1 MRTNAVGAFNGY
13 IWPGSP
19 GTVGQQ
25 LTLGAGNSLIWS
37 DSDGI
42 PWTTKGQLVVGTGVG
57 TDILLNAGSNTA
69 VLMADSFTGSGL
81 TYSNS
86 VTSAMLAPA
95 GNTLQRPN
103 PATPGQIR
111 YNTLT
116 GKFEFATGATSWE
129 QIASGNPAVST
140 FVSQSVPSAPAGATG
155 NVLVP
160 AGSNA
165 QRQTSP
171 APVDGSMRYNTD
183 TDELEVFGP
192 LGWKT
197 IPSSVSGTF
206 VQQTAPTVGTPS
218 AVIPAGN
225 GTQQQ
230 TTPAPLA
237 GYLRFNTTTLL
248 LEVFDGFAWTPAGA
262 PPTAGLGI
270 DITGSLVKVA
280 IPTASAPPAAGP
292 GATQAVV
299 GSMYWDDV
307 LNQLFIYYSNG
318 GSPVWVQAA
327 PSVSS
332 GGGGGTAI
340 VFPSNPAAQS
350 PTNTFSPTSV
360 PANTYNSYTYTW
372 NGTAWTSSA
381 AGGGGGTVTGVT
393 ASLPLVSS
401 GGAAPNLTINAAT
414 AGALGAVQI
423 GTNLQVTGGG
433 TVSILDASDTQKGV
447 VEMATAAEAAAGTNA
462 TLAAPVAYSVPKDAA
477 NMTGAAILPSGTDL
491 ERAAIATPT
500 IGMQRYNTT
509 SGYEEVY
516 TGATTSWKK
525 FDYVVD
531 PSPALPDL
539 TLSGATTLD
548 STYACK
554 NLTVSA
560 GATLTSDGTGVVI
573 RAQGDVTINASTW
586 TLLGINPSFTLVGV
600 SSPINYQGAP
610 GLGYGG
616 GSVTAGGRPYSPYA
630 QIGGSSGG
638 TATAGVGS
646 IFSNAGRGGGYIVII
661 AGGNIT
667 FNGTVTMT
675 CAGQVGS
682 TSDGGPGG
690 GSGGTII
697 IQTPLTLTT
706 PATVTFDVRGGNG
719 GPSVN
724 GGGGG
729 GGGGGWVILEAGTLV
744 DSSSKLLAGGSG
756 GSSGGPGNAGAGG
769 AANAGAGGSCPG
781 SSGPGTA
788 GGTGTFLTYGSPF

>member
-1 MRTNAVGAFNGY
+1 MALTRAQLLQGNDTQGTVLSGEVRAVNAGTGVTISNTGVLSINTADPTFNAFMRTNAVGAFNGY
-13 IWPGSP
+13 IWPGST

-25 LTLGAGNSLIWS
+25 LTLAAGNNLIWS

-103 PATPGQIR
+103 PATPGQFR

-129 QIASGNPAVST
+129 EIASGDPTVST
-140 FVSQSVPSAPAGATG
+140 FVSQTVPSAPAGATG
-155 NVLVP
+155 NALVP

-218 AVIPAGN
+218 AVIPAGL

-327 PSVSS
+327 PSAS
-332 GGGGGTAI
+332 
-340 VFPSNPAAQS
+340 
-350 PTNTFSPTSV
+350 
-360 PANTYNSYTYTW
+360 
-372 NGTAWTSSA
+372 
-381 AGGGGGTVTGVT
+381 GGGGTVTGVT
-393 ASLPLVSS
+393 GTAPIVSS
-401 GGAAPNLTINAAT
+401 GGTAPAISITPATSGNAGSMSAADKAKLDGAAT
-414 AGALGAVQI
+414 IVSSVSGTLPITVSSGTSTPLIGVNLATTGSTGVVQI
-423 GTNLQVTGGG
+423 GTNVQVAAG
-433 TVSILDASDTQKGV
+433 TISVFDSSTAQKGV
-447 VEMATAAEAAAGTNA
+447 IQIATQAEAITGTDATKAATPATAVAKTTADLTGFIVTPSSAV
-462 TLAAPVAYSVPKDAA
+462 APTT
-477 NMTGAAILPSGTDL
+477 TGYLH
-491 ERAAIATPT
+491 
-500 IGMQRYNTT
+500 YNTT
-509 SGYEEVY
+509 SNHLEYFAASAAKTALEREGDNM
-516 TGATTSWKK
+516 TGKLSVTPSAITAGAGNWNLATSNYWTLGAVAVPLPTGMVAGQGGLIQVTAIPTSW
-525 FDYVVD
+525 
-531 PSPALPDL
+531 PAAGGVLKYAGGTAPVI
-539 TLSGATTLD
+539 ATVPAIIP
-548 STYACK
+548 YY
-554 NLTVSA
+554 
-560 GATLTSDGTGVVI
+560 SDGTNVY
-573 RAQGDVTINASTW
+573 
-586 TLLGINPSFTLVGV
+586 LGK
-600 SSPINYQGAP
+600 
-610 GLGYGG
+610 
-616 GSVTAGGRPYSPYA
+616 
-630 QIGGSSGG
+630 
-638 TATAGVGS
+638 ATE
-646 IFSNAGRGGGYIVII
+646 
-661 AGGNIT
+661 NI
-667 FNGTVTMT
+667 
-675 CAGQVGS
+675 S
-682 TSDGGPGG
+682 
-690 GSGGTII
+690 
-697 IQTPLTLTT
+697 
-706 PATVTFDVRGGNG
+706 
-719 GPSVN
+719 
-724 GGGGG
+724 
-729 GGGGGWVILEAGTLV
+729 
-744 DSSSKLLAGGSG
+744 
-756 GSSGGPGNAGAGG
+756 
-769 AANAGAGGSCPG
+769 
-781 SSGPGTA
+781 
-788 GGTGTFLTYGSPF
+788 

>member
-103 PATPGQIR
+103 PATPGQFR

-129 QIASGNPAVST
+129 EIASGDPTVST
-140 FVSQSVPSAPAGATG
+140 FVSQTVPSAPAGATG
-155 NVLVP
+155 NALVP

-197 IPSSVSGTF
+197 IPSSASGTF

-218 AVIPAGN
+218 AVIPAGL

-248 LEVFDGFAWTPAGA
+248 LEVFDGFAWTSAGA

-270 DITGSLVKVA
+270 NITGSLVKVA

-327 PSVSS
+327 PSAS
-332 GGGGGTAI
+332 
-340 VFPSNPAAQS
+340 
-350 PTNTFSPTSV
+350 
-360 PANTYNSYTYTW
+360 
-372 NGTAWTSSA
+372 
-381 AGGGGGTVTGVT
+381 GGGGTVTTVSG
-393 ASLPLVSS
+393 SLPIVVATPSTTPS
-401 GGAAPNLTINAAT
+401 ISINTATTAAVGAIQIATQAEAITGTDATKAAT
-414 AGALGAVQI
+414 P
-423 GTNLQVTGGG
+423 
-433 TVSILDASDTQKGV
+433 
-447 VEMATAAEAAAGTNA
+447 ATAVAKTTADQTGFVVTPKSA
-462 TLAAPVAYSVPKDAA
+462 TAPAT
-477 NMTGAAILPSGTDL
+477 TGYLH
-491 ERAAIATPT
+491 
-500 IGMQRYNTT
+500 YNTT
-509 SGYEEVY
+509 SNHLEYFAASAAKTALEREGDNMTGKLSVTPSAITAGAGNWNLATSNYWTLGAVAVPLPTGLTAGQGGLIQVTAIPTSWPAAGGVLKY
-516 TGATTSWKK
+516 TGGTAPVIAT
-525 FDYVVD
+525 V
-531 PSPALPDL
+531 PAIIP
-539 TLSGATTLD
+539 
-548 STYACK
+548 YY
-554 NLTVSA
+554 
-560 GATLTSDGTGVVI
+560 SDGTNVY
-573 RAQGDVTINASTW
+573 
-586 TLLGINPSFTLVGV
+586 LGK
-600 SSPINYQGAP
+600 
-610 GLGYGG
+610 
-616 GSVTAGGRPYSPYA
+616 
-630 QIGGSSGG
+630 
-638 TATAGVGS
+638 ATE
-646 IFSNAGRGGGYIVII
+646 
-661 AGGNIT
+661 NI
-667 FNGTVTMT
+667 
-675 CAGQVGS
+675 S
-682 TSDGGPGG
+682 
-690 GSGGTII
+690 
-697 IQTPLTLTT
+697 
-706 PATVTFDVRGGNG
+706 
-719 GPSVN
+719 
-724 GGGGG
+724 
-729 GGGGGWVILEAGTLV
+729 
-744 DSSSKLLAGGSG
+744 
-756 GSSGGPGNAGAGG
+756 
-769 AANAGAGGSCPG
+769 
-781 SSGPGTA
+781 
-788 GGTGTFLTYGSPF
+788 